1 MWTGLRSLSLR
12 SLIMGIIIP
21 ASGSL
26 KGFSETLCVEPST
39 ECPAHHGL
47 VGQRLIPGDSR
58 TWGGSCKLGRDCRS
72 AEHVGRTWQV
82 RGQCCVR
89 ILDSQLELVKSY
101 GTFCLAQQ
109 VWLWVTHGLYPTW
122 LLCPRNS
129 LSKNPG
135 VVCHFLLQVIF
146 TTWELNRSLLY
157 WQEDSLHWA
166 RRESQWSPS
175 VPLKERVTGVTRG
188 AGTGS
193 GPGNCGIL
201 SMLALKVFPGTSLV
215 VQWLRLC
222 LPMQGTSFSWSGS

>member
-1 MWTGLRSLSLR
+1 MRTDLRSLSLR
-12 SLIMGIIIP
+12 FLIMGIIIP

-39 ECPAHHGL
+39 ECPAHHGV
-47 VGQRLIPGDSR
+47 VGQRFIPGDSR

-82 RGQCCVR
+82 GGQCCVR

-109 VWLWVTHGLYPTW
+109 VLLWVTHGLYPTW

-146 TTWELNRSLLY
+146 TTWELNPSLLY
-157 WQEDSLHWA
+157 WQEDSLH
-166 RRESQWSPS
+166 
-175 VPLKERVTGVTRG
+175 
-188 AGTGS
+188 
-193 GPGNCGIL
+193 
-201 SMLALKVFPGTSLV
+201 
-215 VQWLRLC
+215 
-222 LPMQGTSFSWSGS
+222 